1 MMTQHWQRSLKLCN
15 PLTTPCDT
23 YELWINQNG
32 CWLAQNVMVQR
43 PGRGWSVSPGAS
55 GHTKKAPPCQ
65 AGGQTCEVDQGFEGG
80 VNCRQLGGQPISGK
94 YVVDQ
99 PVEGGV
105 FQMVSRWSSVTDGL
119 EPIWQEAH
127 HRVFCTHPGLRDCK
141 GPHQHSSWENTVEK
155 NLKACNR
162 CTALIVLWIKALWE
176 CTL

>member
-1 MMTQHWQRSLKLCN
+1 
-15 PLTTPCDT
+15 
-23 YELWINQNG
+23 
-32 CWLAQNVMVQR
+32 MVQR

-105 FQMVSRWSSVTDGL
+105 FQMMDKWFPDD
-119 EPIWQEAH
+119 QA
-127 HRVFCTHPGLRDCK
+127 
-141 GPHQHSSWENTVEK
+141 
-155 NLKACNR
+155 
-162 CTALIVLWIKALWE
+162 
-176 CTL
+176 